1 MQGKWKQN
9 NKLEQKYKPTAAE
22 GRGLAI
28 KQNKEREKEVRKEGR
43 KAENI
48 ILEGLGLVPYS
59 PGLLLSMDRNTGEV
73 QNSQTFLGLRLTPI
87 SETDFPT
94 ICATMLRS
102 IK

>member
-48 ILEGLGLVPYS
+48 ILEGLGLS
-59 PGLLLSMDRNTGEV
+59 PMPRLTSGVWIGTLVKSKTHKP
-73 QNSQTFLGLRLTPI
+73 FLGLRLTPNI
-87 SETDFPT
+87 RD
-94 ICATMLRS
+94 
-102 IK
+102 